1 LQEHIDD
8 CLLIYEFLKKSF
20 PKAAVISGLG
30 EQYWDILRICIVC
43 HDLGKSHKE
52 FQNVLAGLPDK
63 WEKQRHELF
72 SLPFV
77 DALHGI
83 DSNLLKIMRLVV
95 AGHHKDFEQLI
106 TYANRYE
113 QPDENLELLQDLDE
127 DDIEDFLTAF
137 RKNIDLKGAY
147 SCYITIKYL
156 SM

>member
-1 LQEHIDD
+1 MILLAKSKDKKSDAPARTLQEHIDD

-77 DALHGI
+77 DALKGI
-83 DSNLLKIMRLVV
+83 DNNLLKI
-95 AGHHKDFEQLI
+95 
-106 TYANRYE
+106 YA
-113 QPDENLELLQDLDE
+113 
-127 DDIEDFLTAF
+127 F
-137 RKNIDLKGAY
+137 
-147 SCYITIKYL
+147 SCCRA
-156 SM
+156 SQGF